1 MVKPSKGYRRRTRS
15 LLRKHPRE
23 RGMPPPST
31 ILRKP
36 NIGDEVVIKINPA
49 VHRGMPH
56 YRYHGKVAV
65 VAGYRGRAIILKTRL
80 GSKEKTLFVRS
91 EHISLMK

>member
-1 MVKPSKGYRRRTRS
+1 LVKPSKGYRRRTRS

-23 RGMPPPST
+23 RGMPPPSVM
-31 ILRKP
+31 LRKP
-36 NIGDEVVIKINPA
+36 GIGEKVVIKINPA
-49 VHRGMPH
+49 VHGGMPH

-65 VAGYRGRAIILKTRL
+65 VAGYRGKALILKTKL
-80 GSKEKTLFVRS
+80 GDKEKILFVRP